1 MAPAMS
7 TSGVPSAG
15 STFDLSQPVSQPDD
29 PVFESKTLRAFVKDG
44 RLVRIPARERKK
56 RVILRWLLEEVL
68 PDEVAVEERELNMR
82 IALRNS
88 DPASLR
94 RYLVDT
100 GLASRSGMTYRR
112 AIPVKP
118 AS

>member
-1 MAPAMS
+1 MAPAMT
-7 TSGVPSAG
+7 TSGSPIAAPA
-15 STFDLSQPVSQPDD
+15 FDLSQPIGQPDD
-29 PVFESKTLRAFVKDG
+29 PVFESKTLRAFVRDG

-68 PDEVAVEERELNMR
+68 PDAQPIDERELNMR

-100 GLASRSGMTYRR
+100 GLASRIGMTYRR

-118 AS
+118 AG